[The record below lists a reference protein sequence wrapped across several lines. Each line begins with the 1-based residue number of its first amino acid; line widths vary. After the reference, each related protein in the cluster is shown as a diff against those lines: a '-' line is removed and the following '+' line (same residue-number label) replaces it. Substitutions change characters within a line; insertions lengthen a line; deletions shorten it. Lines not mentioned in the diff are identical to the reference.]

1 MKEQVSMMRSA
12 WEVVTSWRRWER
24 SRSGAE
30 GCLGINWVS
39 LFDSFPDELGCNWL
53 SGVVMFV

>member
-30 GCLGINWVS
+30 GCLGIS
-39 LFDSFPDELGCNWL
+39 
-53 SGVVMFV
+53 

>member
-24 SRSGAE
+24 SRAGAE
-30 GCLGINWVS
+30 GRLGSNGVS
-39 LFDSFPDELGCNWL
+39 
-53 SGVVMFV
+53 